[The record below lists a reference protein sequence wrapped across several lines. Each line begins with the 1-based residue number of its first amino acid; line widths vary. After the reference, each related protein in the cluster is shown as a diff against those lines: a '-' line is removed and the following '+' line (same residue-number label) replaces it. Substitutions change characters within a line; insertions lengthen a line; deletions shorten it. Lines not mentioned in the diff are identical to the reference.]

1 MLFIKKCLKYGAAVL
16 GILGL
21 SLAIWLAIFMIRPLP
36 MTSETIGMQI
46 PAGASVRGI
55 ADQLVTAGVLHEPYS
70 FLAVIKLT
78 GNGSRLQ
85 AGDYA
90 FNAPLQ
96 ILGLIDLLK
105 HGTFDQFKLQLTEGK
120 TFADFRVKLA
130 QMPGIRHDTVN
141 LSDMELM
148 QLVSGEST
156 APEGWFFPDTYFI
169 DSQSSDL
176 DLYKRA
182 YQKMVQYLSAA
193 WETRQAGLPY
203 KTAYEALI
211 MASIVEKETGVEVER
226 PQIAGVFVNRL
237 RLGMRL
243 QTDPTVIYGMGSRY
257 HGNITRRDLL
267 TDTPFNTYTRNGLPP
282 TPIALPGLA
291 SIQAA
296 LHPATTKA
304 LYFVANGQ
312 GRHVFTNTLEEH
324 NKAVRAYQLKKH

>member
-1 MLFIKKCLKYGAAVL
+1 MKKSFKYGLAIV
-16 GILGL
+16 GL
-21 SLAIWLAIFMIRPLP
+21 SGLALALWLVIYMIRPLP
-36 MTSETIGMQI
+36 MAAETIGMQI

-55 ADQLVTAGVLHEPYS
+55 ADQLVSAGVLSEPYS
-70 FLAVIKLT
+70 FLLVVKLT
-78 GNGSRLQ
+78 GSGSRLQ

-90 FNAPLQ
+90 LNAPLQ
-96 ILGLIDLLK
+96 VLGLIDLLK

-120 TFADFRVKLA
+120 TFADFRQKLA
-130 QMPGIRHDTVN
+130 QMPGIRHETLN
-141 LSDMELM
+141 LSDTELM
-148 QLVSGEST
+148 QLVSGEAV

-169 DSQSSDL
+169 DSQSSDV

-182 YQKMVQYLSAA
+182 YQKMQKYLAAA
-193 WETRQAGLPY
+193 WETRQSGLPY
-203 KTAYEALI
+203 KTPYEALV

-257 HGNITRRDLL
+257 RGNITRRDLL
-267 TDTPFNTYTRNGLPP
+267 TDTPYNTYTRSGLPP

-296 LHPATTKA
+296 LHPANTRA

-312 GRHVFTNTLEEH
+312 GRHVFTSTLEDH

>member
-1 MLFIKKCLKYGAAVL
+1 MLKKSFKYGLAIV
-16 GILGL
+16 GL
-21 SLAIWLAIFMIRPLP
+21 SGLALALWLVIYMIRPLP
-36 MTSETIGMQI
+36 MAAETIGMQI

-55 ADQLVTAGVLHEPYS
+55 ADQLVSAGVLSEPYS
-70 FLAVIKLT
+70 FLLVVKLT
-78 GNGSRLQ
+78 GSGSRLQ

-90 FNAPLQ
+90 LNAPLQ
-96 ILGLIDLLK
+96 VLGLIDLLK

-120 TFADFRVKLA
+120 TFADFRQKLA
-130 QMPGIRHDTVN
+130 QMPGIRHETLN
-141 LSDMELM
+141 LSDTELM
-148 QLVSGEST
+148 QLVSGEAV

-169 DSQSSDL
+169 DSQSSDV

-182 YQKMVQYLSAA
+182 YQKMQKYLAAA
-193 WETRQAGLPY
+193 WETRQSGLPY
-203 KTAYEALI
+203 KTPYEALV

-257 HGNITRRDLL
+257 RGNITRRDLL
-267 TDTPFNTYTRNGLPP
+267 TDTPYNTYTRSGLPP

-296 LHPATTKA
+296 LHPANTRA

-312 GRHVFTNTLEEH
+312 GRHVFTSTLEDH

>member
-1 MLFIKKCLKYGAAVL
+1 MMFKKSVKYGLA
-16 GILGL
+16 ILGL
-21 SLAIWLAIFMIRPLP
+21 SGLALALWIVIYMIRPLP
-36 MTSETIGMQI
+36 MVSETIGMQI

-55 ADQLVTAGVLHEPYS
+55 ADQLVSSGVLKEPYS
-70 FLAVIKLT
+70 FLLVVKLT
-78 GNGSRLQ
+78 GSGSRLQ

-96 ILGLIDLLK
+96 VLGLIDLLK

-120 TFADFRVKLA
+120 TFADFRQKLA
-130 QMPGIRHDTVN
+130 QMPGIRHETLN
-141 LSDMELM
+141 LSDLELM
-148 QLVSGEST
+148 QLVSGEAT

-169 DSQSSDL
+169 DSQSSDV
-176 DLYKRA
+176 DMYKRA
-182 YQKMVQYLSAA
+182 YQKMQKYLAAA
-193 WETRQAGLPY
+193 WESRQSGLPY
-203 KTAYEALI
+203 KTPYEALV
-211 MASIVEKETGVEVER
+211 MASIVEKETGVEIER

-267 TDTPFNTYTRNGLPP
+267 TDTPYNTYTRSGLPP

-296 LHPATTKA
+296 LHPANTKA

-312 GRHVFTNTLEEH
+312 GRHVFTSTLEEH